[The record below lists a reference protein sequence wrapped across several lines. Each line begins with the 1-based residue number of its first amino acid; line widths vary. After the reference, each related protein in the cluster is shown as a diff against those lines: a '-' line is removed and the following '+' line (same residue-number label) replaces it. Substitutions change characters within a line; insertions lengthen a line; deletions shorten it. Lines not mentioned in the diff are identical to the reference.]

1 MSKKAQGRIM
11 KGARGPKFEFELDD
25 ERCNAYQG
33 ETIATALIGAGKR
46 TFRLSP
52 KEKKPRGLYCGMG
65 VCFECLVTVDGI
77 PNVRACMTP
86 VKPGMKV
93 ETFTKEDKPLRE
105 SSE

>member
-1 MSKKAQGRIM
+1 MSKKGQGRIM
-11 KGARGPKFEFELDD
+11 KGARGAKLQFQLDD
-25 ERCNAYQG
+25 EPCDAYQG

-86 VKPGMKV
+86 VEAGMKV
-93 ETFTKEDKPLRE
+93 DTFTREDEPLGE